1 MPGTMN
7 LNAKLVAAATIMAV
21 AVIATALSPAASNG
35 VWKTP
40 DRLEQSNANAV
51 GQATVIRNVA
61 PNVTLVIR
69 AAEDVRV

>member
-7 LNAKLVAAATIMAV
+7 LNAKLVAVATMMVV

-35 VWKTP
+35 VWKNS
-40 DRLEQSNANAV
+40 DRLEREDADAI
-51 GQATVIRNVA
+51 GQATIIRNVA

-69 AAEDVRV
+69 ASEDVRV